1 MSVPALCLENVSYR
15 YPDGRL
21 AVDSLDLCVDD
32 GTCLGL
38 VGGNGAGKS
47 TLLLLCNGCLAPTS
61 GSIAVYGTTVCA
73 ANLDAV
79 RGLTGTVF
87 QDADDQVFM
96 PTVAEDVAF
105 GPRNQGLSPQAVQER
120 VDTALAAVDG
130 VHLTGRQPQQLS
142 GGEKRRVAIAG
153 VLALAPRLLLM
164 DEPTAN
170 LDPHARRQCIRL
182 LQTLPQACIVAT
194 HDLDL
199 VLETCPRTV
208 LLHEGRIRADGD
220 TRTLLADS
228 ALLEQCRLEVPWAL
242 R

>member
-1 MSVPALCLENVSYR
+1 MSVPALCLEHVSYR

-21 AVDSLDLCVDD
+21 AVDALDLCVDD

-47 TLLLLCNGCLAPTS
+47 TLLLLCNGCLAPAG
-61 GSIAVYGTTVCA
+61 GSITVYGTTVCPA
-73 ANLDAV
+73 SRDAV
-79 RGLTGTVF
+79 RRLTGTIF

-105 GPRNQGLSPQAVQER
+105 GPRNRGLPPQAVQEC
-120 VDTALAAVDG
+120 VDAALAAVDG
-130 VHLTGRQPQQLS
+130 AHLAGRQPQQLS

-170 LDPHARRQCIRL
+170 LDPHARRQFIRL
-182 LQTLPQACIVAT
+182 LQTLPQTRIVAT

-228 ALLEQCRLEVPWAL
+228 ALLERCRLEVPQAL